1 MPTYIDWMAVCC
13 MISATGTSK
22 YFCAGGFTRQGLPVG
37 VQLVGKPRGDLALLR
52 IAAAFES
59 ATAHGERQP
68 NLNPILG
75 NRRG

>member
-1 MPTYIDWMAVCC
+1 MAVCC
-13 MISATGTSK
+13 MISATGLPSISVP
-22 YFCAGGFTRQGLPVG
+22 GGFTRQGLPVG